1 MHVRNNEYSNEG
13 EDNFELAGRPVTQE
27 KNAPKPKF
35 NASFEKK
42 IEQLWF
48 ESDRLGWSYNDFV
61 IHMLEV
67 LVILRHRQSV
77 RRAAAPER
85 RAAA

>member
-1 MHVRNNEYSNEG
+1 MRVRNNEYGNEC
-13 EDNFELAGRPVTQE
+13 EDNIVLAGCPVTQE
-27 KNAPKPKF
+27 RNAPRPKF

-48 ESDRLGWSYNDFV
+48 ESDRLGWSYIDFV
-61 IHMLEV
+61 IHVLEV
-67 LVILRHRQSV
+67 LVILRHRESV
-77 RRAAAPER
+77 KRAAAPER

>member
-1 MHVRNNEYSNEG
+1 MRVSDNEYGNEYENKLVLEG
-13 EDNFELAGRPVTQE
+13 SPVTQE
-27 KNAPKPKF
+27 RNAPRPKF

-48 ESDRLGWSYNDFV
+48 ESDRLGWSYNEFITHV
-61 IHMLEV
+61 LEV
-67 LVILRHRQSV
+67 LVILRHRRSV
-77 RRAAAPER
+77 KRAAAPER